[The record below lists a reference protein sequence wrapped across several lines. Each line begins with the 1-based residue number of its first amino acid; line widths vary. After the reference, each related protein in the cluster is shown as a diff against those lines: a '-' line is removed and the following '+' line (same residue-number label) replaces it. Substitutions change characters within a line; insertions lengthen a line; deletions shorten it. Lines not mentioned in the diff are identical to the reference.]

1 MVLVRGNVMS
11 PVARRNEIVDVVD
24 SEKVQKLARRGVL
37 EYVDEEGEPETG
49 QVDKAETV
57 ADAPNFS
64 VDEDDGLDNADE

>member
-49 QVDKAETV
+49 QVDEAETV

-64 VDEDDGLDNADE
+64 VDEDDGLDNEDE